1 MEDVTRVRE
10 HEHDPQGV
18 DVGVAK
24 GDIPGQV
31 TFIASL
37 FGVAA

>member
-1 MEDVTRVRE
+1 MEDVTKVRE
-10 HEHDPQGV
+10 HEHDPQGQMC
-18 DVGVAK
+18 GVAK

-31 TFIASL
+31 TFISSL